1 MDFYKEYFVA
11 IASILLFASCSTK
24 RFAEHGLVD
33 QNKQPVQ
40 LVLVSLKDTVFDH
53 THYDSVFKVSL
64 INTGRKPFRLREPSV
79 THNSLLQFAG
89 YISVEYTW
97 ENCGKCR
104 IKEDEEL
111 VKPSM
116 RNYIWLT
123 QNKPYTSY
131 FYPVFDKLICIDSYD
146 NEIKERTGE
155 YQIRTF
161 CKIGNDTIYSNSV
174 VLYYLEK

>member
-79 THNSLLQFAG
+79 THNSHQFRRICNPPASN
-89 YISVEYTW
+89 IS
-97 ENCGKCR
+97 
-104 IKEDEEL
+104 
-111 VKPSM
+111 
-116 RNYIWLT
+116 
-123 QNKPYTSY
+123 
-131 FYPVFDKLICIDSYD
+131 ICNARKKACS
-146 NEIKERTGE
+146 
-155 YQIRTF
+155 
-161 CKIGNDTIYSNSV
+161 IG
-174 VLYYLEK
+174 